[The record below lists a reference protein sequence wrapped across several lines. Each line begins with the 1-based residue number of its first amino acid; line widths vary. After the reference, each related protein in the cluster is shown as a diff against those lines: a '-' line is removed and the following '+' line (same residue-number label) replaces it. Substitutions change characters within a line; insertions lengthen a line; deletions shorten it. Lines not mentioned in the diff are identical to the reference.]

1 MKKDSLNILPNGF
14 YRRSNVLEV
23 AKDLLGKVL
32 CTEIDGQL
40 CKGKIIEVEAYSGT
54 NDKACHANNGRR
66 TARTEVMYAEGGCAY
81 VYLCY
86 GIHHLFNVV
95 TNVADKADAVL
106 IRALEPLE
114 GMEVMKNRLNSSNK
128 KLTNGPGILAKSL
141 GIKTVHTGLTL
152 DQIPVW
158 IEYAE
163 TIANELIIETTR
175 VGVEYAEED
184 ALLPW
189 RFYVRDNP
197 WVSKK

>member
-152 DQIPVW
+152 DQIPIW
-158 IEYAE
+158 IEDAE

-197 WVSKK
+197 WVSRK

>member
-1 MKKDSLNILPNGF
+1 MKKDSINILPNGF
-14 YRRSNVLEV
+14 YQRSNVTEV
-23 AKDLLGKVL
+23 AKDLLGHVL

-40 CKGKIIEVEAYSGT
+40 CKGKIVEVEAYSGI

-66 TARTEVMYAEGGCAY
+66 TARTEVMYHDGGCAY

-95 TNVADKADAVL
+95 TNVEDRADAVL

-114 GMEVMKNRLNSSNK
+114 GMDVMTARLNSSNK
-128 KLTNGPGILAKSL
+128 KLTNGPGILAKSM
-141 GIKTVHTGLTL
+141 GISTQLTGILLNTSP
-152 DQIPVW
+152 IW
-158 IEYAE
+158 IEE
-163 TIANELIIETTR
+163 GNTIKRSLIVETTR
-175 VGVEYAEED
+175 IGVDYAEED

-189 RFYVRDNP
+189 RFYVKDNS